1 MPYIVFSCKNEQKQ
15 MINVYYYSK
24 KQVAY
29 IIDEI
34 KNRALL
40 IGNELQIESGM
51 SIVLDFINKQ
61 NKNTIKKH

>member
-1 MPYIVFSCKNEQKQ
+1 MRGGGFWGGV

-61 NKNTIKKH
+61 KKNTIKKH